1 MTFYTETLRRITQD
15 HYPNEQ
21 LTKQVIQAKRFIDT
35 HFAEV
40 IPLNRIAE
48 EAFYSK
54 FHFIRCFKALYGR
67 TPNQYL
73 TSVRIE
79 KAKQLLQTG
88 DRVTG
93 VCHAVGFDSVTSFSA
108 LFKKSTG
115 STPSA
120 YRSRK
125 KAIFET

>member
-1 MTFYTETLRRITQD
+1 MTFYAETLQRLNRD
-15 HYPNEQ
+15 HYPNAQ
-21 LTKQVIQAKRFIDT
+21 LTKQVIQAKRFIDG
-35 HFAEV
+35 HYAEA
-40 IPLNRIAE
+40 IGLDRIAA
-48 EAFYSK
+48 EAAYSK

-73 TSVRIE
+73 MTVRIE

-88 DRVTG
+88 DSVTG
-93 VCHAVGFDSVTSFSA
+93 VCHAIGFDSVTSFSA

-115 STPSA
+115 STPTA

-125 KAIFET
+125 RAIFKM